1 MKSLRFAILFFVVTC
16 VPLTS
21 ISAKDVLS
29 NTIAIPTDLAVAFAR
44 EVEPRLVPPP
54 DEAIRYGLMLS
65 ESLQRAQV
73 VVGDS
78 QIVMLVDRSPKL
90 QALLLFYVD
99 ANLSTELIGAA
110 PASTG
115 RVGEFDHFET
125 PIGVFAHTIDNLD
138 FRAEGTKSEFGIRGY
153 GLRGMR
159 IFDFGWQQARKGWG
173 DRSVATM
180 RLQMHATDPALL
192 EPKLGT
198 VQSKGCIRISASLN
212 RFIDRYGLLDAD
224 YETAMQ
230 RGRSFWVLDPNRTP
244 TPWSGRY
251 LVVVDTE
258 RATRPAWSQPI
269 PTALQA
275 KRPIK
280 RQKEISIAAA
290 KKVGIAEG
298 CSKK

>member
-21 ISAKDVLS
+21 ISAEDLLS
-29 NTIAIPTDLAVAFAR
+29 NTIATPTDLAAAFAR
-44 EVEPRLVPPP
+44 EVELRLVPPP

-65 ESLQRAQV
+65 ESLQRTQV

-78 QIVMLVDRSPKL
+78 QIVVLVDRSPKL

-110 PASTG
+110 LVSTG

-125 PIGVFAHTIDNLD
+125 PIGVFAHTIDNLA
-138 FRAEGTKSEFGIRGY
+138 FRAEGTKNELGIRGY
-153 GLRGMR
+153 GARGMR

-180 RLQMHATDPALL
+180 RLQMHATDPTLL
-192 EPKLGT
+192 EQKLGT

-230 RGRSFWVLDPNRTP
+230 RGKTFWVLDPNRTP

-258 RATRPAWSQPI
+258 RTTRPAWSY
-269 PTALQA
+269 PTPSALQA
-275 KRPIK
+275 KRLMK
-280 RQKEISIAAA
+280 REKEISIATA
-290 KKVGIAEG
+290 KKVGDAEG